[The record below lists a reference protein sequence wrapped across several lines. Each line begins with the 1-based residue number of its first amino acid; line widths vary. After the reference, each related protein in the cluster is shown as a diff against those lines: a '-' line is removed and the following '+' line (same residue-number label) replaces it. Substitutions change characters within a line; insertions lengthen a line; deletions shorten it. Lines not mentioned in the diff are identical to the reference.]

1 MGNPKLIPY
10 ETIVR
15 ATSGEPEAVE
25 EVLRHYSRR
34 IRLAALA
41 DMIPL
46 EVVKV
51 SLPMTSRKLYPN
63 QININ
68 KLKENQLMGV
78 SGEPPAPYGKYQ
90 NVFLTESE
98 YAELKQEYP
107 DCLERLIEEMS
118 RYIASSGNDY
128 VSHAATLYRWA
139 DREKKENPKKGIPDY
154 SFKAGESL

>member
-1 MGNPKLIPY
+1 MMNCCLPFF
-10 ETIVR
+10 R
-15 ATSGEPEAVE
+15 AEP
-25 EVLRHYSRR
+25 
-34 IRLAALA
+34 
-41 DMIPL
+41 PL
-46 EVVKV
+46 CESARSSKGFF
-51 SLPMTSRKLYPN
+51 TYDTRKLYPN

-68 KLKENQLMGV
+68 NLKENQLKGV

-154 SFKAGESL
+154 SFKEGESL